1 MKKLWRGASVV
12 VLAAMLS
19 GCAQSAPTDTGAG
32 TGGTTGGAEQAGES
46 SAGGAAE
53 TDGGGAGGCAGDL
66 DDDLKPFSSD
76 LVTEPIPDHAVY
88 GDGSEISFTTS
99 LGAGLTPAY
108 ELLKFVDGTPT
119 FYTGGF
125 WDDAGDGR
133 YTLALNVFD
142 SDLDGQ
148 EGLIEVTAIP
158 DGVTFEDERY
168 EGENVVLGIYCV
180 TFAVEE

>member
-1 MKKLWRGASVV
+1 MKHLKAASVIILS
-12 VLAAMLS
+12 VLLA
-19 GCAQSAPTDTGAG
+19 GCAPGAAP
-32 TGGTTGGAEQAGES
+32 
-46 SAGGAAE
+46 AGGGEGSASGDQSTAADTDSAAE
-53 TDGGGAGGCAGDL
+53 TESVAEGGDCAGDL
-66 DDDLKPFSSD
+66 DADLKPFSSE

-99 LGAGLTPAY
+99 LGAGLSPGY

-119 FYTGGF
+119 SYTGGF

-133 YTLALNVFD
+133 YTLNLNVFD

-148 EGLIEVTAIP
+148 EGLIEVTAFP
-158 DGVTFEDERY
+158 EGVTFDGERY

-180 TFAVEE
+180 TYAVSE